1 MKFTRLIF
9 IGLLIYAPL
18 SAVAGPL
25 QWALEFPK
33 TKFNQSTAP
42 LSEIQFVGLHRD
54 QIPAIFKPKFKS
66 ANSIS
71 DLGLLEPVLRLEV
84 KGEVRGYPIRMLVWH
99 ELINDTIK
107 GVPVL
112 ISYSPLCSSGV
123 VFDRRLDNQVLS
135 FSNTGLLRHYDTI
148 MYDTATESWFQ
159 QYTGGAIVGR
169 LSGKRLKPI
178 ASRIQSFEQ
187 FKAEL
192 PKAKIMIASD
202 PKSHD
207 YGKTPYVR
215 MDSRIDTAAQ
225 FTYSIPDGVGPFD
238 RVVVMGNQVWPL
250 KHVRKFGRIETPNLV
265 ISWSAGMNSI
275 HDTRWI
281 PFGRD
286 IGNVRVQSNSPEGW
300 SDAVHDTP
308 FAFAFAA
315 FHPNGVW
322 HVE

>member
-1 MKFTRLIF
+1 
-9 IGLLIYAPL
+9 
-18 SAVAGPL
+18 
-25 QWALEFPK
+25 
-33 TKFNQSTAP
+33 
-42 LSEIQFVGLHRD
+42 
-54 QIPAIFKPKFKS
+54 
-66 ANSIS
+66 
-71 DLGLLEPVLRLEV
+71 
-84 KGEVRGYPIRMLVWH
+84 
-99 ELINDTIK
+99 
-107 GVPVL
+107 
-112 ISYSPLCSSGV
+112 V

-148 MYDTATESWFQ
+148 MYDTSTESWFQ

-192 PKAKIMIASD
+192 PKAKIMIPSD

-215 MDSRIDTAAQ
+215 MDSRNDTAAQ

-300 SDAVHDTP
+300 SEAVHDTP